1 MPDKAECLETEAEAE
16 TEAET
21 EGCLM
26 QGMKPITAKNHLYEC
41 WAYRRD
47 VIGVKFASTEFS
59 DMTCVILH
67 MLDSQKF
74 FLDPAFARHGVPMCF
89 KEIFRTSCVAG
100 KITFEHSKKSWM
112 NVLFRFAKRDPL
124 YGKEATEKELPGQI
138 PFCTFV

>member
-1 MPDKAECLETEAEAE
+1 MVSPYANTEIHPRVLQPNTAPSTGKRKAECLME
-16 TEAET
+16 
-21 EGCLM
+21 
-26 QGMKPITAKNHLYEC
+26 GMKPITAKNHLYEC

-100 KITFEHSKKSWM
+100 KITFEPSIRSWY
-112 NVLFRFAKRDPL
+112 NCLFREVNPRW
-124 YGKEATEKELPGQI
+124 
-138 PFCTFV
+138 